1 MAEKRG
7 KRQSPTSSKPA
18 PPRKAAAPK
27 ENRLDLLRKKLELEQ
42 ELLEK
47 GGTARQKELEKVE
60 KAYEK
65 SSEAAPAREPEEEPS
80 LKESLAHAEHADATE
95 TVKDLIGQAQEQSA
109 AAEHPVAPE
118 QKKSIQKAVLAYCKL
133 FERVKE
139 EVGKLIVG
147 QEGAMKGLFRALIAD
162 GHVLVEGVPGVA
174 KTALIRA
181 LAKTTQCSFSR
192 IQFTPDL
199 LPTDIIGISTYQEG
213 RGFYTLKGPIFNN
226 FVLADEIN
234 RAPPKVQS
242 ALLESMAEKQATI
255 AKESFPV
262 PLPFFT
268 MATQNPLENVGT
280 YSLPE
285 AQVDRFLFKIY
296 MGYPTIDEEERILR
310 SNLSEKG
317 FDQYDIKPVLNP
329 DLILEIQQLA
339 KRIYVDRKVEKYIVK
354 LIDATRSPKKYGVG
368 LGKYVEYGASP
379 RGSIGLFNSAKA
391 EALLLGQTY
400 VTPHHVKT
408 IAHDV
413 LRHRLILSYEG
424 QAEGVKPEQVIDE
437 ILKKVPVP

>member
-296 MGYPTIDEEERILR
+296 MGYPTVEEGERILR

-329 DLILEIQQLA
+329 DLIIEIQQLA
-339 KRIYVDRKVEKYIVK
+339 KKIYVDRKVEKYIVK

-379 RGSIGLFNSAKA
+379 RGSIGLFNSAQA
-391 EALLLGQTY
+391 EAPPPRPG
-400 VTPHHVKT
+400 
-408 IAHDV
+408 
-413 LRHRLILSYEG
+413 
-424 QAEGVKPEQVIDE
+424 
-437 ILKKVPVP
+437 